1 MMTLESRLDDWSR
14 GWRGPLFAALVA
26 LIAGLPGLFA
36 MPPLDRDESR
46 FAQATAQML
55 ETDDMVVIRFQDQP
69 RFKKPV
75 GIHWLQAASVT
86 AFSAAEDRGIWAYR
100 IPSLLGAMLAAAAC
114 AWGASA
120 LLSPKTGLLAGGIL
134 GATILLSTEAFIA
147 KTDAALC
154 GFTTLAMAAVAR
166 IYAAHLN
173 GEKVHRWTKVAFWI
187 GLAMGVL
194 IKGPVGLMVVM
205 LSIAALWIW
214 DRKAP
219 WLKDLGWGW
228 GLTLAAAIVLPW
240 AMMSTVAT
248 DGAFWSTAVA
258 GDLAPKLAGGQES
271 HGAMF
276 GSYALAAFLLVFP
289 ATLLLPSAVALGW
302 TGRSEPAAP
311 WPITWKGPTWLF
323 AALPL
328 EAEQADSDGHTLPR
342 RRQVPGWMVSIFRG
356 WRGANAPGLKFA
368 VCWLVPTWLVF
379 EILPTKLVHYTLPA
393 FPALAMLMAA
403 SLRAPLGRISRAI
416 GAGLSALAGVL
427 FAGLTAYL
435 YKAHGDPTDLP
446 VTILTAL
453 LFLAAGGVGAV
464 LVMRKTAATALV
476 AAGVLGVL
484 AHAALVGLFV
494 PRLEPL
500 LLSPRLEQALER
512 ADLAPRRGAPG
523 PVAVTGY
530 SEPSM
535 VFLLGTTTELTDP
548 GGAAQAVAEGRPAVV
563 EWRQKKAFL
572 AALAALDQTARPAGV
587 VEGFDYS
594 DGDKERL
601 TLYRGAP
608 IRPDPDD
615 AIGDETADAP
625 ETRP

>member
-55 ETDDMVVIRFQDQP
+55 ETDDMVVIKFQDQP

-114 AWGASA
+114 AWGAAA

-154 GFTTLAMAAVAR
+154 GFTTLAMAALAR
-166 IYAAHLN
+166 IYAAHLA
-173 GEKVHRWTKVAFWI
+173 GEKVPRWTKLAFWI

-194 IKGPVGLMVVM
+194 IKGPVGLMVVA
-205 LSIAALWIW
+205 LSVVALWIW

-219 WLKDLGWGW
+219 WIKDLGWGW
-228 GLTLAAAIVLPW
+228 GVTVLAAIVLPW
-240 AMMSTVAT
+240 AMAITVAT
-248 DGAFWSTAVA
+248 DGAFWSSAVG

-271 HGAMF
+271 HGAPF

-289 ATLLLPSAVALGW
+289 ATLLLPAGLVQGW
-302 TGRSEPAAP
+302 TGRKEA
-311 WPITWKGPTWLF
+311 GVRF
-323 AALPL
+323 AL
-328 EAEQADSDGHTLPR
+328 
-342 RRQVPGWMVSIFRG
+342 
-356 WRGANAPGLKFA
+356 
-368 VCWLVPTWLVF
+368 CWLIPTWLVF
-379 EILPTKLVHYTLPA
+379 ELLPTKLVHYTLPA

-403 SLRAPLGRISRAI
+403 SLRAPLGRIARGI
-416 GAGLSALAGVL
+416 GAVLSALAGVL
-427 FAGLTAYL
+427 FAGLIGYL
-435 YKAHGDPTDLP
+435 YKEHGDPGDLP
-446 VTILTAL
+446 VAILTAL
-453 LFLAAGGVGAV
+453 LFLAAGVVGAV

-484 AHAALVGLFV
+484 AHGALVGLFV

-500 LLSPRLEQALER
+500 LLSPRLETALET
-512 ADLAPRRGAPG
+512 ADLAPRGGAPG

-530 SEPSM
+530 AEPSM
-535 VFLLGTTTELTDP
+535 IFLLGTTTQLTDP
-548 GGAAQAVAEGRPAVV
+548 AGAAKAVAQGRPAVV
-563 EWRQKKAFL
+563 EGRQEKAFQ
-572 AALAALDQTARPAGV
+572 AALTALGQTARPAGV

-608 IRPDPDD
+608 IRPDDE
-615 AIGDETADAP
+615 AGDEDAP
-625 ETRP
+625 EQETRP

>member
-55 ETDDMVVIRFQDQP
+55 ETDDMVVIKFQDQP

-114 AWGASA
+114 AWGAAA
-120 LLSPKTGLLAGGIL
+120 LLGPRTGLLAGGVL

-166 IYAAHLN
+166 IYAAHLA
-173 GEKVHRWTKVAFWI
+173 GETVNRWTKLAFWI

-194 IKGPVGLMVVM
+194 IKGPVGLMVIV

-240 AMMSTVAT
+240 AMMITVAT
-248 DGAFWSTAVA
+248 DGAFWSTAVG

-271 HGAMF
+271 HGAPF
-276 GSYALAAFLLVFP
+276 GVYALAAFLLVFP
-289 ATLLLPSAVALGW
+289 ASLLLPSGLVQGW
-302 TGRSEPAAP
+302 TGRREPG
-311 WPITWKGPTWLF
+311 IRF
-323 AALPL
+323 AL
-328 EAEQADSDGHTLPR
+328 
-342 RRQVPGWMVSIFRG
+342 
-356 WRGANAPGLKFA
+356 
-368 VCWLVPTWLVF
+368 CWLIPTWLVF

-393 FPALAMLMAA
+393 VPALAILMAA
-403 SLRAPLGRISRAI
+403 ALRAPLGKIPRII
-416 GAGLSALAGVL
+416 GAVLSALAGVL
-427 FAGLTAYL
+427 FAVLVAYL
-435 YKAHGDPTDLP
+435 YKDHGDPTDLP

-453 LFLAAGGVGAV
+453 LFLAAGVVGAV

-476 AAGVLGVL
+476 AAGALGVL

-500 LLSPRLEQALER
+500 LLSPRLEKALEQ
-512 ADLAPRRGAPG
+512 ADLAPRGGAPG

-530 SEPSM
+530 AEPSM
-535 VFLLGTTTELTDP
+535 IFLLGTTTELTDP
-548 GGAAQAVAEGRPAVV
+548 AGAAKAVAQGRPAVV
-563 EWRQKKAFL
+563 EGRQDKAFQ
-572 AALAALDQTARPAGV
+572 AALAALGQTARPAGV
-587 VEGFDYS
+587 VDGFDYS

-608 IRPDPDD
+608 IRPDDEDADRAPDD
-615 AIGDETADAP
+615 EQETAAP
-625 ETRP
+625 EQSKPEPKSSGKHRR

>member
-1 MMTLESRLDDWSR
+1 MTLESRLDDWSR

-114 AWGASA
+114 AWGAAA
-120 LLSPKTGLLAGGIL
+120 LLGPRTGLLAGGIL
-134 GATILLSTEAFIA
+134 GATLLLSTEAFIA

-154 GFTTLAMAAVAR
+154 GFTTLAMAALMR
-166 IYAAHLN
+166 IYAAQLK
-173 GEKVHRWTKVAFWI
+173 GETVTRWTKLAFWV

-194 IKGPVGLMVVM
+194 IKGPVGLMVVVLSLTM
-205 LSIAALWIW
+205 LTLW
-214 DRKAP
+214 DRKAR
-219 WLKDLGWGW
+219 WLKDLGWSW
-228 GLTLAAAIVLPW
+228 GLILLAAIVLPW
-240 AMMSTVAT
+240 ATMITVAT
-248 DGAFWSTAVA
+248 DGTFWSTAVA

-271 HGAMF
+271 HGAPF

-289 ATLLLPSAVALGW
+289 ATLLLPAGLVQGW
-302 TGRSEPAAP
+302 TQRKDAGIR
-311 WPITWKGPTWLF
+311 
-323 AALPL
+323 
-328 EAEQADSDGHTLPR
+328 
-342 RRQVPGWMVSIFRG
+342 
-356 WRGANAPGLKFA
+356 FA

-393 FPALAMLMAA
+393 VPALAMLMAA
-403 SLRAPLGRISRAI
+403 ALRGPLGNISRAV
-416 GAGLSALAGVL
+416 GAVLSALAGVL
-427 FAGLTAYL
+427 LAGLVGYL
-435 YKAHGDPTDLP
+435 YKAHGDPSDLP
-446 VTILTAL
+446 MTILTAL
-453 LFLAAGGVGAV
+453 LFLAAGGVGAALV
-464 LVMRKTAATALV
+464 LRKTAATALV
-476 AAGVLGVL
+476 AAGALGIL

-500 LLSPRLEQALER
+500 LLAPRLETALER
-512 ADLAPRRGAPG
+512 ADLAPRGGAPG

-530 SEPSM
+530 AEPSM
-535 VFLLGTTTELTDP
+535 IFLLGTTTELTDP
-548 GGAAQAVAEGRPAVV
+548 AGAAKAIAEGRPAVV
-563 EWRQKKAFL
+563 EGRQEKAFQ
-572 AALAALDQTARPAGV
+572 AAMAAQGQAVRPAGV

-608 IRPDPDD
+608 IRPDDEGGAADD
-615 AIGDETADAP
+615 SAAQQ

>member
-55 ETDDMVVIRFQDQP
+55 ETDDMVVIKFQDQP

-114 AWGASA
+114 AWGAAA
-120 LLSPKTGLLAGGIL
+120 LLGPKTGLLAGGIL

-166 IYAAHLN
+166 IYAAHLA
-173 GEKVHRWTKVAFWI
+173 GETVNRWTKLAFWV

-194 IKGPVGLMVVM
+194 IKGPVGLMVIA
-205 LSIAALWIW
+205 LSVIALWIW

-240 AMMSTVAT
+240 AMMITVAT

-271 HGAMF
+271 HGAPF

-289 ATLLLPSAVALGW
+289 ATLLLPAGLVQGW
-302 TGRSEPAAP
+302 TGRKEP
-311 WPITWKGPTWLF
+311 GVRF
-323 AALPL
+323 AL
-328 EAEQADSDGHTLPR
+328 
-342 RRQVPGWMVSIFRG
+342 
-356 WRGANAPGLKFA
+356 
-368 VCWLVPTWLVF
+368 CWLIPTWLVF

-393 FPALAMLMAA
+393 VPALAMLMAA
-403 SLRAPLGRISRAI
+403 ALRAPLGNVSRIVGAALSVL
-416 GAGLSALAGVL
+416 AGLLLAGM
-427 FAGLTAYL
+427 AIYL
-435 YKAHGDPTDLP
+435 QVEHGDPTDIAWT
-446 VTILTAL
+446 VLTAL
-453 LFLAAGGVGAV
+453 LFLAAGVVGAV
-464 LVMRKTAATALV
+464 LLMRKTAAIALV
-476 AAGVLGVL
+476 AAGAIGIA
-484 AHAALVGLFV
+484 AHAALVGLLV

-500 LLSPRLEQALER
+500 LLSPRLEKALER
-512 ADLAPRRGAPG
+512 ADLAPRGGAPG

-530 SEPSM
+530 AEPSM
-535 VFLLGTTTELTDP
+535 IFLLGTTTELTDP
-548 GGAAQAVAEGRPAVV
+548 AGAAKAVAQGRPAVV
-563 EWRQKKAFL
+563 EGRQEKAFQ
-572 AALAALDQTARPAGV
+572 AALAALGQTARPAGV
-587 VEGFDYS
+587 VDGFDYS

-608 IRPDPDD
+608 IRPDDD
-615 AIGDETADAP
+615 AEQAGEDAETPAEA
-625 ETRP
+625 RP

>member
-1 MMTLESRLDDWSR
+1 MTLESRLDDWSR

-55 ETDDMVVIRFQDQP
+55 ETDDMVVIKFQDQP

-114 AWGASA
+114 AWGAAA

-154 GFTTLAMAAVAR
+154 GFTTLAMAALAR
-166 IYAAHLN
+166 IYAAHLA
-173 GEKVHRWTKVAFWI
+173 GEKVPRWTKLAFWI

-194 IKGPVGLMVVM
+194 IKGPVGLMVVA
-205 LSIAALWIW
+205 LSVVALWIW

-219 WLKDLGWGW
+219 WIKDLGWGW
-228 GLTLAAAIVLPW
+228 GVTVLAAIVLPW
-240 AMMSTVAT
+240 AMAITVAT
-248 DGAFWSTAVA
+248 DGAFWSSAVG

-271 HGAMF
+271 HGAPF

-289 ATLLLPSAVALGW
+289 ATLLLPAGLVQGW
-302 TGRSEPAAP
+302 TGRKEA
-311 WPITWKGPTWLF
+311 GVRF
-323 AALPL
+323 AL
-328 EAEQADSDGHTLPR
+328 
-342 RRQVPGWMVSIFRG
+342 
-356 WRGANAPGLKFA
+356 
-368 VCWLVPTWLVF
+368 CWLIPTWLVF
-379 EILPTKLVHYTLPA
+379 ELLPTKLVHYTLPA

-403 SLRAPLGRISRAI
+403 SLRAPLGRIARGI
-416 GAGLSALAGVL
+416 GAVLSALAGVL
-427 FAGLTAYL
+427 FAGLIGYL
-435 YKAHGDPTDLP
+435 YKEHGDPGDLP
-446 VTILTAL
+446 VAILTAL
-453 LFLAAGGVGAV
+453 LFLAAGVVGAV

-484 AHAALVGLFV
+484 AHGALVGLFV

-500 LLSPRLEQALER
+500 LLSPRLETALET
-512 ADLAPRRGAPG
+512 ADLAPRGGAPG

-530 SEPSM
+530 AEPSM
-535 VFLLGTTTELTDP
+535 IFLLGTTTQLTDP
-548 GGAAQAVAEGRPAVV
+548 AGAAKAVAQGRPAVV
-563 EWRQKKAFL
+563 EGRQEKAFQ
-572 AALAALDQTARPAGV
+572 AALTALGQTARPAGV

-608 IRPDPDD
+608 IRPDDE
-615 AIGDETADAP
+615 AGDEDAP
-625 ETRP
+625 EQETRP

>member
-55 ETDDMVVIRFQDQP
+55 ETDDMVVIKFQDQP
-69 RFKKPV
+69 RFKKPI

-86 AFSAAEDRGIWAYR
+86 AFSAVEDRGVWAYR

-120 LLSPKTGLLAGGIL
+120 LLGPKTGLLAGGIL

-166 IYAAHLN
+166 IYAAHLAGQPTGKGFN
-173 GEKVHRWTKVAFWI
+173 RWTKLAFWV

-194 IKGPVGLMVVM
+194 IKGPVGLMVVA
-205 LSIAALWIW
+205 LSVAALWIW

-240 AMMSTVAT
+240 AMMITVAT
-248 DGAFWSTAVA
+248 DGTFWSTAV
-258 GDLAPKLAGGQES
+258 GSDLAPKLAGGQES
-271 HGAMF
+271 HGAPF
-276 GSYALAAFLLVFP
+276 GVYALAAFLLVFP
-289 ATLLLPSAVALGW
+289 ASLLLPSGVVLGW
-302 TGRSEPAAP
+302 TGRKEA
-311 WPITWKGPTWLF
+311 GVRF
-323 AALPL
+323 AL
-328 EAEQADSDGHTLPR
+328 
-342 RRQVPGWMVSIFRG
+342 
-356 WRGANAPGLKFA
+356 
-368 VCWLVPTWLVF
+368 CWLIPTWLVF
-379 EILPTKLVHYTLPA
+379 ELLPTKLVHYTLPA
-393 FPALAMLMAA
+393 VPALAMLMAA
-403 SLRAPLGRISRAI
+403 ALRAPLPRIPRLI
-416 GAGLSALAGVL
+416 GAILSALGGLL
-427 FAGLTAYL
+427 FAGVAIYL
-435 YKAHGDPTDLP
+435 QVEHGDPGDVPWT
-446 VTILTAL
+446 VLTAL
-453 LFLAAGGVGAV
+453 LFLAAGLVGAF
-464 LVMRKTAATALV
+464 LLMRRTAAIALV
-476 AAGVLGVL
+476 TAGALGIA
-484 AHAALVGLFV
+484 AHAALVGLLV

-500 LLSPRLEQALER
+500 LLSPRLETALER
-512 ADLAPRRGAPG
+512 ADLAPRGGAPG

-548 GGAAQAVAEGRPAVV
+548 VGAARAVAQGRPAVV
-563 EWRQKKAFL
+563 EGRQDKAFR
-572 AALAALDQTARPAGV
+572 AALAALGQAARPAGAV
-587 VEGFDYS
+587 DGFDYS

-608 IRPDPDD
+608 IQPGDEADGE
-615 AIGDETADAP
+615 AGDETADTQA
-625 ETRP
+625 EARP

>member
-14 GWRGPLFAALVA
+14 GWRGPLLAALVA
-26 LIAGLPGLFA
+26 LIAGLPGLLA

-55 ETDDMVVIRFQDQP
+55 ETDDLVVIKFQDQP

-86 AFSAAEDRGIWAYR
+86 AFSAAEDRGVWAYR

-114 AWGASA
+114 AWGAAA
-120 LLSPKTGLLAGGIL
+120 LLSPKTGLLAGAIL

-173 GEKVHRWTKVAFWI
+173 GQTVNRWTKVAFWV

-240 AMMSTVAT
+240 AMMITVAT

-271 HGAMF
+271 HGAPF
-276 GSYALAAFLLVFP
+276 GSYALIAFLLVFP
-289 ATLLLPSAVALGW
+289 ATLLLPSGLALGW
-302 TGRSEPAAP
+302 TGRKEA
-311 WPITWKGPTWLF
+311 GVRF
-323 AALPL
+323 AL
-328 EAEQADSDGHTLPR
+328 
-342 RRQVPGWMVSIFRG
+342 
-356 WRGANAPGLKFA
+356 
-368 VCWLVPTWLVF
+368 CWLVPTWLVF
-379 EILPTKLVHYTLPA
+379 ELLPTKLAHYTLPA
-393 FPALAMLMAA
+393 VPALAMLMAA
-403 SLRAPLGRISRAI
+403 TLRAPLGRISRAL
-416 GAGLSALAGVL
+416 GAGLSVLAGLV
-427 FAGLTAYL
+427 FAAVAITLHVE
-435 YKAHGDPTDLP
+435 HGDPSDIPWTA
-446 VTILTAL
+446 ITAL
-453 LFLAAGGVGAV
+453 LFLAAGAVGAV
-464 LVMRKTAATALV
+464 LLMRRTAAIALV
-476 AAGVLGVL
+476 TAGAIGIL
-484 AHAALVGLFV
+484 AHAALVGALL

-500 LLSPRLEQALER
+500 LLAPRLQEALER
-512 ADLAPRRGAPG
+512 ADLAPRAGAAG

-535 VFLLGTTTELTDP
+535 VFLLGTATQLTDP
-548 GGAAQAVAEGRPAVV
+548 AGAAKAVAEGRPAVV
-563 EWRQKKAFL
+563 EARQEPAFR
-572 AALAALDQTARPAGV
+572 AALAAQGQTARPAGV

-594 DGDKERL
+594 DGDDERL

-608 IRPDPDD
+608 AKPEADD
-615 AIGDETADAP
+615 GSAP
-625 ETRP
+625 LEEDHP

>member
-26 LIAGLPGLFA
+26 LIAGLPGVFA

-55 ETDDMVVIRFQDQP
+55 ETDDMVVIKFQDQP

-86 AFSAAEDRGIWAYR
+86 AFSAAEDRGVWAYR

-114 AWGASA
+114 AWGAAA
-120 LLSPKTGLLAGGIL
+120 LLGPKTGLLAGGIL

-154 GFTTLAMAAVAR
+154 GFTTLAMAAVMQ
-166 IYAAHLN
+166 IYAAHMN
-173 GEKVHRWTKVAFWI
+173 GEKVPRWTKLAFWI

-228 GLTLAAAIVLPW
+228 GLTLLAAIVLPW
-240 AMMSTVAT
+240 AMMITVAT

-289 ATLLLPSAVALGW
+289 ATLLLPSGLVQGW
-302 TGRSEPAAP
+302 THR
-311 WPITWKGPTWLF
+311 K
-323 AALPL
+323 
-328 EAEQADSDGHTLPR
+328 EAGIR
-342 RRQVPGWMVSIFRG
+342 
-356 WRGANAPGLKFA
+356 FA

-403 SLRAPLGRISRAI
+403 SLRVPLGKIPRII

-427 FAGLTAYL
+427 FAGLVGYL

-453 LFLAAGGVGAV
+453 LFLAAGVVGAV

-476 AAGVLGVL
+476 SAGVLGVL
-484 AHAALVGLFV
+484 AHGALVGLFV

-500 LLSPRLEQALER
+500 LLSPRLEKALEQ

-530 SEPSM
+530 AEPSM

-548 GGAAQAVAEGRPAVV
+548 EGAAQAVAEGRPAVV
-563 EWRQKKAFL
+563 EGRQEAAFQ
-572 AALAALDQTARPAGV
+572 AALADLGQTARPAGV

-615 AIGDETADAP
+615 EATDEP

>member
-1 MMTLESRLDDWSR
+1 MTLESRLDDWSR

-55 ETDDMVVIRFQDQP
+55 ETDDMVVIKFQDQP

-120 LLSPKTGLLAGGIL
+120 LLSPRTGLLAGAIL

-166 IYAAHLN
+166 IYAAHLA
-173 GEKVHRWTKVAFWI
+173 GETVNRWTKLAFWI

-240 AMMSTVAT
+240 AMMITVAT
-248 DGAFWSTAVA
+248 DGTFWSTAVT

-289 ATLLLPSAVALGW
+289 ATLLLPSGLVQGW
-302 TGRSEPAAP
+302 THR
-311 WPITWKGPTWLF
+311 K
-323 AALPL
+323 
-328 EAEQADSDGHTLPR
+328 EAGIR
-342 RRQVPGWMVSIFRG
+342 
-356 WRGANAPGLKFA
+356 FA

-393 FPALAMLMAA
+393 FPALAILMAA
-403 SLRAPLGRISRAI
+403 SLRAPLGRIPRII
-416 GAGLSALAGVL
+416 GAALSALAGVL
-427 FAGLTAYL
+427 FAGLVGYL
-435 YKAHGDPTDLP
+435 YKDYGDPTDLP

-453 LFLAAGGVGAV
+453 LFLAAGVVGAV

-476 AAGVLGVL
+476 SAGVLGVL

-512 ADLAPRRGAPG
+512 ADLAPRGGAPG

-530 SEPSM
+530 AEPSM

-548 GGAAQAVAEGRPAVV
+548 EGAAQAVAEGRPAVV
-563 EWRQKKAFL
+563 EGRQEKAFQ
-572 AALAALDQTARPAGV
+572 AALAAADQTARPAGV

-608 IRPDPDD
+608 LRPDPDD
-615 AIGDETADAP
+615 AAEGDRPVEP
-625 ETRP
+625 ETRR

>member
-1 MMTLESRLDDWSR
+1 MTLESRLDDWSR

-55 ETDDMVVIRFQDQP
+55 ETDDMVVIKFQDQP

-154 GFTTLAMAAVAR
+154 GFTTLAMAALAQ
-166 IYAAHLN
+166 IYAAHLA
-173 GEKVHRWTKVAFWI
+173 GGTVGRWTKLAFWI
-187 GLAMGVL
+187 GLAMSVL
-194 IKGPVGLMVVM
+194 IKGPVGLMVVA
-205 LSIAALWIW
+205 LSVIALWIW
-214 DRKAP
+214 DRKAT
-219 WLKDLGWGW
+219 WIKDLGWGW
-228 GLTLAAAIVLPW
+228 GVTVMATIVLPW
-240 AMMSTVAT
+240 AMMITVAT
-248 DGAFWSTAVA
+248 DGAFWSTAVS
-258 GDLAPKLAGGQES
+258 GDLAPKLAGGQET
-271 HGAMF
+271 HGAWP
-276 GSYALAAFLLVFP
+276 GTHALLAFLLVFP
-289 ATLLLPSAVALGW
+289 ATLLLPAGLVQGW
-302 TGRSEPAAP
+302 TGRKEA
-311 WPITWKGPTWLF
+311 GVRF
-323 AALPL
+323 AL
-328 EAEQADSDGHTLPR
+328 
-342 RRQVPGWMVSIFRG
+342 
-356 WRGANAPGLKFA
+356 
-368 VCWLVPTWLVF
+368 CWLIPTWLVF

-393 FPALAMLMAA
+393 YPALAILMAA
-403 SLRAPLGRISRAI
+403 SLRAPLGRPPRVI

-427 FAGLTAYL
+427 FAGLIGYL
-435 YKAHGDPTDLP
+435 YKDHGDPTDLP

-453 LFLAAGGVGAV
+453 LFLAAGVVGAV

-476 AAGVLGVL
+476 AAGAIGIA

-500 LLSPRLEQALER
+500 LLSPRLEKALEQ
-512 ADLAPRRGAPG
+512 ADLAPRGGAPG

-530 SEPSM
+530 AEPSM
-535 VFLLGTTTELTDP
+535 IFLLGTTTELTDP
-548 GGAAQAVAEGRPAVV
+548 VGAAKAVAQGRPAVV
-563 EWRQKKAFL
+563 EGRQEKAFQ
-572 AALAALDQTARPAGV
+572 AALSALGQTSRPAGV
-587 VEGFDYS
+587 VDGFDYS

-608 IRPDPDD
+608 IRPDDEAGEATD
-615 AIGDETADAP
+615 AETQAEA
-625 ETRP
+625 RP

>member
-1 MMTLESRLDDWSR
+1 MTLETRLDDWSR

-26 LIAGLPGLFA
+26 LVAGLPGLFA

-55 ETDDMVVIRFQDQP
+55 ETDDMVVIKFQDQP

-75 GIHWLQAASVT
+75 GIHWLQAAAVT
-86 AFSAAEDRGIWAYR
+86 TFSAAEDRGIWAYR

-114 AWGASA
+114 AWGAAA
-120 LLSPKTGLLAGGIL
+120 LLGPRTGLLAGGIL

-154 GFTTLAMAAVAR
+154 GFTTLAMAALMR
-166 IYAAHLN
+166 IYAAHLA
-173 GEKVHRWTKVAFWI
+173 GESVNRWTKLAFWI

-194 IKGPVGLMVVM
+194 IKGPVGLMVVA
-205 LSIAALWIW
+205 LSVIALWIW
-214 DRKAP
+214 DRKAT

-228 GLTLAAAIVLPW
+228 GVTVLAAIVLPW
-240 AMMSTVAT
+240 AMMITVAT
-248 DGAFWSTAVA
+248 DGSFWSTAVA

-271 HGAMF
+271 HGAPF
-276 GSYALAAFLLVFP
+276 GSYTLAAFLLVFP

-302 TGRSEPAAP
+302 TGRHEPAAP
-311 WPITWKGPTWLF
+311 LPITWKGPGWLF
-323 AALPL
+323 VAFPL
-328 EAEQADSDGHTLPR
+328 EAEDRTDEEGRPLPR
-342 RRQVPGWMVSIFRG
+342 RRQVPGWIVAIFRG

-393 FPALAMLMAA
+393 VPALAMLMAA
-403 SLRAPLGRISRAI
+403 ALQAPLGRISRVAGAI
-416 GAGLSALAGVL
+416 LSALAGLL
-427 FAGLTAYL
+427 FAVVAIYL
-435 YKAHGDPTDLP
+435 QVEHGDPSDIP
-446 VTILTAL
+446 VTALTAL
-453 LFLAAGGVGAV
+453 LFAASGGVGAV
-464 LVMRKTAATALV
+464 LLMRKTAATALV
-476 AAGVLGVL
+476 TAGAIGIA
-484 AHAALVGLFV
+484 AHAALVGLLI

-500 LLSPRLEQALER
+500 LLSPRLERALEQ
-512 ADLAPRRGAPG
+512 ADLAPRSGAPG

-530 SEPSM
+530 AEPSM
-535 VFLLGTTTELTDP
+535 IFLLGTTTELTDP
-548 GGAAQAVAEGRPAVV
+548 VGAAQAVVQGRPAVV
-563 EWRQKKAFL
+563 EGRQEKAFQ
-572 AALAALDQTARPAGV
+572 AALAAQGQTARPAGV

-608 IRPDPDD
+608 IRP
-615 AIGDETADAP
+615 GDETGD
-625 ETRP
+625 ETQTEEAQP

>member
-1 MMTLESRLDDWSR
+1 MMTLESRLDVWSR

-55 ETDDMVVIRFQDQP
+55 ETDDMVVIKFQDQP

-114 AWGASA
+114 AWGAAA
-120 LLSPKTGLLAGGIL
+120 LLGPKTGLLAGGIL

-147 KTDAALC
+147 KTDASLC

-166 IYAAHLN
+166 IYAAQSK
-173 GEKVHRWTKVAFWI
+173 GETVNRWTKLAFWI

-194 IKGPVGLMVVM
+194 IKGPVGLMVIVLSLLM
-205 LSIAALWIW
+205 LTLW
-214 DRKAP
+214 DRKAR
-219 WLKDLGWGW
+219 WLKELGWSW
-228 GLTLAAAIVLPW
+228 GLILTAAIILPW
-240 AMMSTVAT
+240 ATMITVAT
-248 DGAFWSTAVA
+248 DGAFWSTAVK

-289 ATLLLPSAVALGW
+289 ATLLLPAGLVQGW
-302 TGRSEPAAP
+302 TGRKEAG
-311 WPITWKGPTWLF
+311 IRF
-323 AALPL
+323 AL
-328 EAEQADSDGHTLPR
+328 
-342 RRQVPGWMVSIFRG
+342 
-356 WRGANAPGLKFA
+356 
-368 VCWLVPTWLVF
+368 CWLIPTWLVF
-379 EILPTKLVHYTLPA
+379 ELLPTKLVHYTLPA

-403 SLRAPLGRISRAI
+403 SLRAPLGRAPRII
-416 GAGLSALAGVL
+416 GAILSALAGVL
-427 FAGLTAYL
+427 FAGLVAYL
-435 YKAHGDPTDLP
+435 YKAHGDPGDIP
-446 VTILTAL
+446 VTALTAL
-453 LFLAAGGVGAV
+453 LFLAAGVTGAV
-464 LVMRKTAATALV
+464 LVMRKTAATALIV
-476 AAGVLGVL
+476 AGVLGIL
-484 AHAALVGLFV
+484 AHGALVGLFV

-500 LLSPRLEQALER
+500 LLSPRLETALVK
-512 ADLAPRRGAPG
+512 ADLAPRAGAPG

-548 GGAAQAVAEGRPAVV
+548 AGAAQAIAEGRPAVV
-563 EWRQKKAFL
+563 EGRQEKAFQ
-572 AALAALDQTARPAGV
+572 AALVDLGQIARPAGV
-587 VEGFDYS
+587 VEGLDYS

-608 IRPDPDD
+608 IKPDSDDGEATDAAVDRVPDED
-615 AIGDETADAP
+615 AAPADAP
-625 ETRP
+625 VVAPRKAKTTREHRPKEHRP